1 MKPTFLLFA
10 LLFSTAT
17 FAQDLAGRKIIN
29 GNVNMQLMDN
39 EVYGNTNYSL
49 SLLAGKIKPNLSY
62 LAWGASFAGNHS
74 KNVDQKTAYFSV
86 GPAVEYGKFIPLVD
100 RFYLA
105 PTVGGTVTGTFGD
118 AEGFGARVYATPLR
132 FMYHFGQNFMLTG
145 SFGAASANYSKLGKI
160 TNANINASLNN
171 QTSFGVYYTFK
182 K

>member
-1 MKPTFLLFA
+1 MKLTLLLFA
-10 LLFSTAT
+10 LLISTAS

-29 GNVNMQLMDN
+29 GNVNFSLMDN
-39 EVYGNTNYSL
+39 EVYTATNYEISI
-49 SLLAGKIKPNLSY
+49 LAGKIKPNLTY
-62 LAWGASFAGNHS
+62 LAWGASLTGNHVS
-74 KNVDQKTAYFSV
+74 GTQYFSL

-105 PTVGGTVTGTFGD
+105 PTVGGNISATFGD
-118 AEGFGARVYATPLR
+118 TEGFGARVYATPLR

-145 SFGAASANYSKLGKI
+145 SFGAASASYSKIGKI
-160 TNANINASLNN
+160 TNAGLNASLNN

>member
-10 LLFSTAT
+10 LLLSTAS

-29 GNVNMQLMDN
+29 GNVNLQLTDN
-39 EVYGNTNYSL
+39 EVYANTTYSL

-62 LAWGASFAGNHS
+62 LAWGASFSGNHA
-74 KNVDQKTAYFSV
+74 KNLDDKTAYYSI

-105 PTVGGTVTGTFGD
+105 PTIGGTVRGTFGD
-118 AEGFGARVYATPLR
+118 MEGFGANVYATPLR

-145 SFGAASANYSKLGKI
+145 SFGAASASFSKLGKI
-160 TNANINASLNN
+160 TNAGINASLNN